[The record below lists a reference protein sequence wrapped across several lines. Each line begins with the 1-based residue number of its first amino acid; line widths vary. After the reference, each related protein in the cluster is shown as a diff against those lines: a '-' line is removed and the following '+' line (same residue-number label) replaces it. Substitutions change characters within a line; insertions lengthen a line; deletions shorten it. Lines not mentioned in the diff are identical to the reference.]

1 MYDPSRRSLARRILD
16 RCVGWLVEGLFALL
30 RLIGP
35 DRASALG
42 GWIARSLGP
51 YLGVSNVARDN
62 LRRAMPELDAAARV
76 RMLREVW
83 DNLGRTATEFPHM
96 DEIAATRT
104 EIVGGE
110 ILERIRASGRGAI
123 FFTAHA
129 ANWEIAPRVLQ
140 QRGIQLNVIY
150 RTLNNPHIDALI
162 QRYRGTGG
170 ESIIAKGAPGARE
183 TIRLLQAGRYLGLL
197 LDQKMNDGI
206 PIPFFGIDAMTPP
219 AAATLALRYGIPL
232 VPGQVERL
240 DGAHFRLTIHEP
252 IAIVATGD
260 RHADVRQTMTAVSAE
275 IERWVRADPGR
286 WLWLHRRWPKR

>member
-42 GWIARSLGP
+42 GSIARSLGP

-62 LRRAMPELDAAARV
+62 LRRAMPELDAAARA

-140 QRGIQLNVIY
+140 QRGVQLNVIY

-183 TIRLLQAGRYLGLL
+183 TIRRGSHRCVRSATRVRRTSRPTPRRRRCGRSSRGCW
-197 LDQKMNDGI
+197 
-206 PIPFFGIDAMTPP
+206 PARRP
-219 AAATLALRYGIPL
+219 AA
-232 VPGQVERL
+232 ERGA
-240 DGAHFRLTIHEP
+240 DGA
-252 IAIVATGD
+252 G
-260 RHADVRQTMTAVSAE
+260 AVS
-275 IERWVRADPGR
+275 RVRARGPPGTPGGPCT
-286 WLWLHRRWPKR
+286 RRATRSPRATARAASRPRGPNSRRSPRTGRRR